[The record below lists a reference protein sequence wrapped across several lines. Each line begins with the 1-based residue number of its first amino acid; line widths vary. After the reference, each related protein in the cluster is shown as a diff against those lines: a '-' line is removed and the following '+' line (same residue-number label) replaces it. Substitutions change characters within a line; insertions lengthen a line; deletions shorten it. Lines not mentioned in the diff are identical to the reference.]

1 VRTLLT
7 GGGGMLGRSFSD
19 AWRALRPD
27 SELVIATRAQCDLR
41 DAAATAAFVGAVA
54 PDSIVH
60 MAAKVGGI
68 GAKLATPV
76 PYVLDNLR
84 IDTNVIAAA
93 LEHCV
98 PELLCMG
105 SAAAYPER
113 YVRPFVESDMLSGRL
128 EEANAGYATAK
139 LAAGS
144 LCVAASRQHGVRYR
158 VAVPSNLYGPYDR
171 FSLADAHLVA
181 AALAKVEQAHRTGSG
196 NVTVWGDGTARR
208 EFTFAGD
215 LAAWL
220 VTQVGQLD
228 TWPATLNVGCGKDH
242 SVRTYY
248 EVACQVVGFEGDLVF
263 DTRRPSGVPR
273 RLLDS
278 GAARSLGWQPSTSL
292 IDGMTQTYSALLT
305 HPSQHDHDH

>member
-1 VRTLLT
+1 
-7 GGGGMLGRSFSD
+7 MLGRSFSD
-19 AWRALRPD
+19 AWRALRPS

-41 DAAATAAFVGAVA
+41 DAGATAALVSAVA

-93 LEHCV
+93 LEHGV

-128 EEANAGYATAK
+128 EEANAGYAAAK
-139 LAAGS
+139 IAASS
-144 LCVAASRQHGVRYR
+144 LCVAATRQHGVRYR

-171 FSLADAHLVA
+171 FSLEDAHLVA
-181 AALAKVEQAHRTGSG
+181 AALAKVHQAHRAGADS
-196 NVTVWGDGTARR
+196 VAVWGDGTARR
-208 EFTFAGD
+208 EFTYAGD

-220 VTQVGQLD
+220 VTQVGRLD
-228 TWPATLNVGCGKDH
+228 TWPATLNVGSGEDH

-248 EVACQVVGFEGDLVF
+248 EIACQVVGFRGQLVF
-263 DTRRPSGVPR
+263 DTTRPSGAPR

-278 GAARSLGWQPSTSL
+278 GAARSLGWHAPTAL
-292 IDGMTQTYSALLT
+292 IDGMTRTYFALLADSSL
-305 HPSQHDHDH
+305 HEH